1 MRLLVLVFTERLT
14 FILLNSVGL
23 KGFLSGLAVIGVMKT
38 LAQVIAFV
46 FLWQKSFFPPLLSP
60 TKMKTQIVIT

>member
-1 MRLLVLVFTERLT
+1 MRLLVLAFTERLT

-23 KGFLSGLAVIGVMKT
+23 KGFLSGLLAVIGVMKT

-46 FLWQKSFFPPLLSP
+46 FLWQKSFFHLC
-60 TKMKTQIVIT
+60 